1 MTRHADAT
9 ETVSP
14 GPFVFHTE
22 LRLAVVTGVTARDL
36 PELRA
41 GLASVPGSS
50 IFYHTHQAY
59 LTQHFQKPRY
69 YNDFARWLTDA
80 VREHALAERIAA
92 LDLLS
97 FTSVRQL
104 RDAILE
110 LVDAR
115 LAEGAE
121 TPAAP
126 EAERFFFCRSRSFV
140 LPSGL
145 VAHTVQDLFPAVA
158 RASNASMY
166 YHFFEA
172 RLRLGRPTNNFS
184 DWLIRMG
191 EPGLAADIDAL
202 DPYVRTLDELRA
214 DIVALGKEAV

>member
-1 MTRHADAT
+1 MTTGNDPLAGMA
-9 ETVSP
+9 P

-36 PELRA
+36 RELRA

-50 IFYHTHQAY
+50 VFYHTHQAY

-69 YNDFARWLTDA
+69 YNDFARWLSDA
-80 VREHALAERIAA
+80 IREHALAERIAA

-104 RDAILE
+104 REAILA

-115 LAEGAE
+115 IAESAE
-121 TPAAP
+121 TPVAP
-126 EAERFFFCRSRSFV
+126 EGERFFFCRSRSFV

-145 VAHTVQDLFPAVA
+145 VAHTVDDLFPAVA

-191 EPGLAADIDAL
+191 RPDLAGEIDGL
-202 DPYVRTLDELRA
+202 DPYIRTLDELRA
-214 DIVALGKEAV
+214 DIAALGRKDG